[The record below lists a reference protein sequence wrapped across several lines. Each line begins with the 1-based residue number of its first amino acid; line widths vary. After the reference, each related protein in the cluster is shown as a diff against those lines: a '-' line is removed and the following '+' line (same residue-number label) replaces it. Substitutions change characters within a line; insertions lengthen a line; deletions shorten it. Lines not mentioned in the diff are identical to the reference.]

1 MPGIRVPALV
11 PGRRVVRCLLLI
23 LYGLGV
29 AGAQDAVLP
38 HSNRYWLSGQWNV
51 IGQGHGRFHSP
62 YAGANSLPDRRE
74 FDVSSVETL
83 YTGVRLASSTE
94 LLFDVESAGG
104 KGIGQALGLA
114 GFTNL
119 DVVRNPELG
128 PAPYVARLLL
138 HQTIALGDAREDQ
151 DPGFL
156 GFARRRPTRRLELY
170 AGRFSLV
177 DFLDLNVAGSDSHL
191 QFANWTMDNNGAYDY
206 AADTRGYTYGVEA
219 EYDDPSWS
227 IRFVEALM
235 PKVANGIA
243 FDLQIAK
250 ARAENLEVGW
260 RYARRR
266 PGMLRLLT
274 YRNHGRMGS
283 YAEALAA
290 VAAGRAMVPDITA
303 HRHPGSIK
311 YGYGLNWEQQGLGPV
326 RLFARTGWNE
336 GAHESFAYTE
346 VDNTLQVGGDVA
358 GSGWR
363 RGRDRL
369 GVGMVS
375 NGISHL
381 HRAYLAA
388 GGQGFLLGDGH
399 LNYGRENILESYYT
413 AHVYRGLSLAADVQW
428 IGRPGYNRDR
438 GPVVVPAARL
448 HLDF

>member
-1 MPGIRVPALV
+1 LV
-11 PGRRVVRCLLLI
+11 LPCF
-23 LYGLGV
+23 
-29 AGAQDAVLP
+29 AAAQDNILP

-51 IGQGHGRFHSP
+51 IGQGHWRFHSP
-62 YAGANSLPDRRE
+62 YAGANSFPDRRE

-83 YTGVRLASSTE
+83 YSGVRLAPSTE

-114 GFTNL
+114 GYTNL

-128 PAPYVARLLL
+128 AAPYVARLLI
-138 HQTIALGDAREDQ
+138 HQTVALGDAREDQ
-151 DPGFL
+151 DAGFL
-156 GFARRRPTRRLELY
+156 GFARSRPTRRLEFY
-170 AGRFSLV
+170 AGRFSVV

-191 QFANWTMDNNGAYDY
+191 QFANWTVDNNGAFDY

-219 EYDDPSWS
+219 EYDDPVWS
-227 IRFVEALM
+227 VKFVEALM
-235 PKVANGIA
+235 PKVANGID
-243 FDLQIAK
+243 FDLQLSK

-260 RYARRR
+260 RYARHRQ
-266 PGMLRLLT
+266 GMLRFLA

-290 VAAGRAMVPDITA
+290 VAAGREMVPDVTA

-336 GAHESFAYTE
+336 GAHESFVYTE
-346 VDNTLQVGGDVA
+346 VDNTVQAGGDVA
-358 GSGWR
+358 GTGWG
-363 RGRDRL
+363 RGRDRM
-369 GVGMVS
+369 GVALVS
-375 NGISHL
+375 NGISQL

-388 GGQGFLLGDGH
+388 GGLGFLLGDGR

-413 AHVYRGLSLAADVQW
+413 AHVYRGLFLSADVQV

-438 GPVVVPAARL
+438 GPLLVPAARL